1 LTRMERLL
9 IKLDAPPWDA
19 AWRCVFG
26 FVLLASYDPSWF
38 AGGRAHV
45 PALVMWL
52 LGALVMLRVVCG
64 CLRRILPLSESVRG
78 RWRHERERARMH
90 DCYQWRKLFWVGL
103 GMAAYCLYSGNA
115 QAAPMSVALGCM
127 AGGGIG
133 LARWWQILRAEGARR
148 G

>member
-26 FVLLASYDPSWF
+26 FVLLASYAPSWF
-38 AGGRAHV
+38 AGGMAHV
-45 PALVMWL
+45 PALIMWL
-52 LGALVMLRVVCG
+52 LGALVMLRVVFG

-78 RWRHERERARMH
+78 RWRHGRELARMH

-103 GMAAYCLYSGNA
+103 GMVAYCLYSGDA
-115 QAAPMSVALGCM
+115 QAAPMSVALGCL

-133 LARWWQILRAEGARR
+133 LARWRQILRTEGARR
-148 G
+148 S